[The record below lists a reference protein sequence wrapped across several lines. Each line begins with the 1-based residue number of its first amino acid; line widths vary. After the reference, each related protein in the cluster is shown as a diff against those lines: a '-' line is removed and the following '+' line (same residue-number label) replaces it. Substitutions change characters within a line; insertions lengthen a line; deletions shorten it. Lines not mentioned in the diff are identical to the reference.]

1 MTSSPTANREIDDI
15 RDTLMHA
22 SLCHEAWWIF
32 QGVHPMRDD
41 IISVYNRYLHFF
53 ETIRPALFVNYVL
66 KLSSLFD
73 RFNDKISLLSIPDVE
88 ADPRFSD
95 LWTRGR
101 RLYQYRSKVIAHRDR
116 QSDSRDFARE
126 TGFTPNDIRA
136 ILDDARSIFD
146 DAASRLNM
154 APVPSFSCSD
164 DLLGLIS
171 DLKEHNAS
179 LL

>member
-1 MTSSPTANREIDDI
+1 
-15 RDTLMHA
+15 
-22 SLCHEAWWIF
+22 
-32 QGVHPMRDD
+32 MRDD

-53 ETIRPALFVNYVL
+53 ETVRPALFVSYVL

-73 RFNDKISLLSIPDVE
+73 RLDDKISLLSIPEVK

-95 LWTRGR
+95 LWARGR

-116 QSDSRDFARE
+116 QADSRDFAKE

-146 DAASRLNM
+146 DAASRLKI

-164 DLLGLIS
+164 DLLKLIS
-171 DLKEHNAS
+171 DLKARS
-179 LL
+179 GA